1 LISRATRKQLSPRT
15 LLEEIAAAELSARAA
30 RSLQRLLL
38 QARIAHRAV
47 TTGHSVLFRTA
58 SDLLAD
64 LQSDSPQIRR
74 RKFNYYARPRLLCID
89 ELAYLSYDSNAA
101 DLIFEIVNRRY
112 EHGSILI
119 TSNRAFRD
127 WNVVFPNAT
136 CIATL
141 LDRLTHHAD
150 ITLIEG
156 KSYRVRES
164 EIESLAR
171 KKTTPLTRRGSNE
184 T

>member
-1 LISRATRKQLSPRT
+1 MLRAT
-15 LLEEIAAAELSARAA
+15 
-30 RSLQRLLL
+30 
-38 QARIAHRAV
+38 
-47 TTGHSVLFRTA
+47 F
-58 SDLLAD
+58 
-64 LQSDSPQIRR
+64 
-74 RKFNYYARPRLLCID
+74 ID